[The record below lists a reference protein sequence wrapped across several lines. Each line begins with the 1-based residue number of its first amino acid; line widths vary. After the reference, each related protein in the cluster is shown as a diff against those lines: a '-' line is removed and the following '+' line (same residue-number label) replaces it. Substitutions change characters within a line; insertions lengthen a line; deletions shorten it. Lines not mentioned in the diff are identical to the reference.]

1 MRYNNI
7 AQLFLFMKGL
17 SITHLNIIHY
27 EKDCFI
33 IVDVRGVSGQ
43 CTGFPFLLPKIGLN
57 LANMTN
63 SDGSMKPGLNVGV
76 AAEFPINPQF
86 SVEPGIYYSMQGVK
100 ESEGGISGKIKND
113 YINIPIYAKAYLY
126 NGFYAFAGPQFGF
139 LARSKA
145 SASYNG
151 TDISVN
157 SKDAFKTFD
166 FALGI
171 GVGYQFDLG
180 LLVSMNYNIGFTN
193 TLSDGDITL
202 NGNSMNWDGEKSRN
216 GVLQINLGWRF

>member
-1 MRYNNI
+1 MKKI
-7 AQLFLFMKGL
+7 ALLLLMFVAFQ
-17 SITHLNIIHY
+17 
-27 EKDCFI
+27 
-33 IVDVRGVSGQ
+33 VSAQ
-43 CTGFPFLLPKIGLN
+43 DFHFLPKIGLN

-202 NGNSMNWDGEKSRN
+202 NGNSMNWDG
-216 GVLQINLGWRF
+216 

>member
-1 MRYNNI
+1 
-7 AQLFLFMKGL
+7 
-17 SITHLNIIHY
+17 
-27 EKDCFI
+27 
-33 IVDVRGVSGQ
+33 
-43 CTGFPFLLPKIGLN
+43 
-57 LANMTN
+57 
-63 SDGSMKPGLNVGV
+63 
-76 AAEFPINPQF
+76 
-86 SVEPGIYYSMQGVK
+86 MQK
-100 ESEGGISGKIKND
+100 
-113 YINIPIYAKAYLY
+113 PIYAKAYLY

>member
-1 MRYNNI
+1 
-7 AQLFLFMKGL
+7 
-17 SITHLNIIHY
+17 
-27 EKDCFI
+27 
-33 IVDVRGVSGQ
+33 
-43 CTGFPFLLPKIGLN
+43 
-57 LANMTN
+57 
-63 SDGSMKPGLNVGV
+63 MKPGLNVGV

-166 FALGI
+166 
-171 GVGYQFDLG
+171 LG

>member
-1 MRYNNI
+1 MKKNYICTLLLAII
-7 AQLFLFMKGL
+7 AIFSTMKAQAQEFHFMPKVGFSLATLMGL
-17 SITHLNIIHY
+17 DGSARSGAN
-27 EKDCFI
+27 
-33 IVDVRGVSGQ
+33 VGVSGEYI
-43 CTGFPFLLPKIGLN
+43 FPDDMF
-57 LANMTN
+57 A
-63 SDGSMKPGLNVGV
+63 VEAGV
-76 AAEFPINPQF
+76 
-86 SVEPGIYYSMQGVK
+86 YYSMQGVK
-100 ESEGGISGKIKND
+100 ESESGVSGKIKND

-126 NGFYAFAGPQFGF
+126 KGFYAFAGPQFGF

-151 TDISVN
+151 ADLSVD

-180 LLVSMNYNIGFTN
+180 LLVSMNYNIGLTN
-193 TLSDGDITL
+193 TLSDGDIKL
-202 NGNSMNWDGEKSRN
+202 NGNSINWGGEKSRN

>member
-1 MRYNNI
+1 
-7 AQLFLFMKGL
+7 
-17 SITHLNIIHY
+17 
-27 EKDCFI
+27 
-33 IVDVRGVSGQ
+33 
-43 CTGFPFLLPKIGLN
+43 
-57 LANMTN
+57 
-63 SDGSMKPGLNVGV
+63 MKPGLNVGV

-193 TLSDGDITL
+193 TLSDGRHHIKWQL
-202 NGNSMNWDGEKSRN
+202 HE
-216 GVLQINLGWRF
+216 LGWGEIPQWRPADQPRLEILKYPLAGIKSDRHPF